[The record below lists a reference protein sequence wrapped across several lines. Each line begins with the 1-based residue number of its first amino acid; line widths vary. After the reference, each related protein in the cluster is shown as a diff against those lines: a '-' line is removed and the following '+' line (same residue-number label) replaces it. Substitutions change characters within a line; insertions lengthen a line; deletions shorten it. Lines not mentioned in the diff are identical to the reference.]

1 MNKEF
6 IPYEESLSL
15 MRLGFDYEE
24 YARYGERDGSVILC
38 RKGMLCGGS
47 FNSIC
52 TAPLFQ
58 QAFRFFRERYKIDIH
73 TWEITECFK
82 RYYLAEIIDDL
93 SRTNLYNE
101 DMSMTRFNSKEDAE
115 LACLKKLIEIVKQ
128 K

>member
-1 MNKEF
+1 MNKELNF
-6 IPYEESLSL
+6 IPYEEALAL
-15 MRLGFDYEE
+15 MKLGFDYEE

-58 QAFRFFRERYKIDIH
+58 QAFRFFREKHELNGVIDKKQGIIFFKIVDAND
-73 TWEITECFK
+73 ELLAFEAPSFK
-82 RYYLAEIIDDL
+82 
-93 SRTNLYNE
+93 TH
-101 DMSMTRFNSKEDAE
+101 EDAE

>member
-52 TAPLFQ
+52 TAPLYQ
-58 QAFRFFRERYKIDIH
+58 QAFRWLRNKHNLTHQIFRDGGWYLMSIADI
-73 TWEITECFK
+73 
-82 RYYLAEIIDDL
+82 
-93 SRTNLYNE
+93 SNE
-101 DMSMTRFNSKEDAE
+101 DNEAPEYNSIGAKDKYEDAE
-115 LACLKKLIEIVKQ
+115 LACLKRLIEIVKQ